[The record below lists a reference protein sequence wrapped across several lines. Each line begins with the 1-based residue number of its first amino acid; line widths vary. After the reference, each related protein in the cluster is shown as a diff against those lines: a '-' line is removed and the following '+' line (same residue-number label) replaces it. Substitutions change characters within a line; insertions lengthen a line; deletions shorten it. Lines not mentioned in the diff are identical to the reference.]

1 RPAPGA
7 GPRVAGARLPR
18 GRGAGPRRA
27 ARAARPPA
35 GRAADPA
42 GARARD
48 ARRGRRLEP
57 GPLGHRGDRRAGGLR
72 ARARAPVGAS
82 GRRSSPTGHA
92 SAAPAR
98 GSRPALLAPA
108 VAPHHP
114 ETEPDDGPQQRRGQ
128 GELPDRHREVPP
140 EEAHLHVG
148 GVLRHEDDERRH
160 PDARRDGAAAHP
172 QPTASPVAAGR
183 AVLSAQVHGAPPW
196 TPAAASGGTSGRRRA
211 ATSPIS
217 PAIPSATMARPY
229 DRSVRFATRIVPATA
244 VPSDEPRLDT
254 LRDTPEISPWR
265 SSGKL
270 DC

>member
-1 RPAPGA
+1 
-7 GPRVAGARLPR
+7 
-18 GRGAGPRRA
+18 GPRRA

-48 ARRGRRLEP
+48 VRRGRRLEP
-57 GPLGHRGDRRAGGLR
+57 GPLSHRGDRRAGGLR

-148 GVLRHEDDERRH
+148 GVLRHADDERRH

-183 AVLSAQVHGAPPW
+183 AVLSAQAHRAAPPP
-196 TPAAASGGTSGRRRA
+196 PAAAPGGTRGRRRA
-211 ATSPIS
+211 APR
-217 PAIPSATMARPY
+217 PAGPAPPTATVARAHARPGTA
-229 DRSVRFATRIVPATA
+229 ATRIGPARA
-244 VPSDEPRLDT
+244 VPSRGPRWDT
-254 LRDTPEISPWR
+254 LRDTPESSPWR
-265 SSGKL
+265 S
-270 DC
+270 